1 MDWIDIA
8 SIVFAC
14 TAANHLGLVSAIED
28 VIGRRLSIVNCCK
41 CASFWG
47 VLIYG
52 CYDIAA
58 YGTCGIVT
66 VLAISFLCAYSA
78 IWLELVMGIVD
89 YYYNKVY
96 GKIYTTSDDASA
108 SDADED
114 NSSGTMP

>member
-14 TAANHLGLVSAIED
+14 TAANHLGLVSAIEE
-28 VIGRRLSIVNCCK
+28 VIGRRLLIVNCCK

-58 YGTCGIVT
+58 YGTSSIVT
-66 VLAISFLCAYSA
+66 VLAISFLCAYLA
-78 IWLELVMGIVD
+78 IWLELLMGIVD
-89 YYYNKVY
+89 YNYNKVY
-96 GKIYTTSDDASA
+96 GKIYTTSADAPA
-108 SDADED
+108 SDADEGD
-114 NSSGTMP
+114 SAGTVS